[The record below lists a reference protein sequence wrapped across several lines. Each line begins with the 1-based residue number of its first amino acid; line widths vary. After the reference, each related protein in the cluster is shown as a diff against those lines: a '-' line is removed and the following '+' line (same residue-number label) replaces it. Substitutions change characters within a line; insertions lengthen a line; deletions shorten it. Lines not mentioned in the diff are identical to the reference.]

1 MTTDVNK
8 VMEKVATYIEKTQP
22 LLDKHAEMR
31 DTFLKRAHQTAG
43 VLANKG
49 LIAHDAIDAFVNK
62 VAADENGG
70 EVWSLVEKLADA
82 LPTDSL
88 GEGMREKVAAAGK
101 PLDAFEKLALYGD
114 ARADTRESG
123 MLD

>member
-1 MTTDVNK
+1 MTEDVNK
-8 VMEKVATYIEKTQP
+8 VMAKVASYIEKTQP
-22 LLDKHAEMR
+22 LLDKQAELR
-31 DTFLKRAHQTAG
+31 DNFLKRAHQTAG

-49 LIAHDAIDAFVNK
+49 LIAHDAIDAFVSK

-70 EVWSLVEKLADA
+70 EVWSLVERLADA

-101 PLDAFEKLALYGD
+101 PLDAFEKLAFYGD

>member
-1 MTTDVNK
+1 MSEDLKQT
-8 VMEKVATYIEKTQP
+8 MQKVATYIEKTQP
-22 LLDKHAEMR
+22 MLDKQAELR
-31 DTFLKRAHQTAG
+31 DNFLKRAHQTAG

-49 LIAHDAIDAFVNK
+49 LIAHDKVDAFVAK
-62 VAADENGG
+62 VAADETGG

-88 GEGMREKVAAAGK
+88 GEATREKFAAAGK
-101 PLDAFEKLALYGD
+101 TLDAFEKLAIYGD

-123 MLD
+123 MID